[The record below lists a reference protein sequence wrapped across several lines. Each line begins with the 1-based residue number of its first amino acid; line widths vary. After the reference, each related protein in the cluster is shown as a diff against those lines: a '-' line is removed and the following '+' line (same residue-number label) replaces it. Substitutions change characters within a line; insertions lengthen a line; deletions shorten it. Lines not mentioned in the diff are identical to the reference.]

1 MLLNLT
7 PAPVAVA
14 MPGAWTVAVGTDVA
28 REGAELR
35 DGVTLDGDEG
45 LVLRPA

>member
-1 MLLNLT
+1 VTLGI
-7 PAPVAVA
+7 PC
-14 MPGAWTVAVGTDVA
+14 AWRVAVGTDVA

-35 DGVTLDGDEG
+35 DVVTLRGDEG